1 LCRSDFLGR
10 ADFIFTIDSLHRLNL
25 DSNVLPM
32 IAVCRRDFGGA
43 KGARSNA
50 GRNRGS
56 EMANIELSG
65 QEPADVEACIARGI
79 VCASGQG
86 DGAVDLV
93 EAHKWFNIAAARG
106 CQEAVAMRREV
117 AEQMSDREIGLAQRA
132 ARDWLKAHPL
142 PAAASSSDI
151 RFAA

>member
-1 LCRSDFLGR
+1 M
-10 ADFIFTIDSLHRLNL
+10 AD
-25 DSNVLPM
+25 
-32 IAVCRRDFGGA
+32 
-43 KGARSNA
+43 
-50 GRNRGS
+50 
-56 EMANIELSG
+56 IELSG
-65 QEPADVEACIARGI
+65 QEPDNVQVCIARGI

-86 DGAVDLV
+86 DCAVDLV

-106 CQEAVAMRREV
+106 CQDAVAMRREV

-142 PAAASSSDI
+142 PVAPVSVV